1 MIEAIGEDI
10 KDWTYNRW
18 KNINLSDYVTKAKAA
33 LKAAEEFD
41 DTGEFTKWI
50 KDSGFKVQE
59 TLP

>member
-50 KDSGFKVQE
+50 KESGFKV
-59 TLP
+59 

>member
-33 LKAAEEFD
+33 LEAAKEFD
-41 DTGEFTKWI
+41 DTGEFTKWL
-50 KDSGFKVQE
+50 KESGFKV
-59 TLP
+59 